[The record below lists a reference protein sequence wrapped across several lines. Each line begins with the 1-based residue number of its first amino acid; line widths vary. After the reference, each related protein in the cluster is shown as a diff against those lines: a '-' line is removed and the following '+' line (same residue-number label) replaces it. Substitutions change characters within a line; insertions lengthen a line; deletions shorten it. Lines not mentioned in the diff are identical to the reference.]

1 MRVVFIGAST
11 LVVTTARLLLKLG
24 HEVVIIERDRALIDS
39 LADEL
44 DCGFINGDGSKPAIL
59 REVNPGPKDV
69 LFCLTESDEANI
81 LASLVGRSLGF
92 GRVVTKID
100 DVELE
105 HVCMELGLED
115 TIIPSRTIARHLA
128 DLCEGRLPLELS
140 TMLRG
145 EARVISFVV
154 RADQAGPIGAL
165 ELPDRA
171 RLICVYRTNELIF
184 PDADTVLETDDEVV
198 LIVHRDDC
206 EAANVRLGLGGQR

>member
-24 HEVVIIERDRALIDS
+24 HEVVIIERDRALIDA

-59 REVNPGPKDV
+59 REVDPGAKDV

-105 HVCMELGLED
+105 HVCLELGLED

-145 EARVISFVV
+145 EARALSFVV
-154 RADQAGPIGAL
+154 RDDQAGPIGGL
-165 ELPDRA
+165 DLPERA
-171 RLICVYRTNELIF
+171 RVICVYRRSELLF
-184 PDADTVLETDDEVV
+184 PDADTELKTEDEVV

-206 EAANVRLGLGGQR
+206 DAAIERLGLGS

>member
-24 HEVVIIERDRALIDS
+24 HEVVIIERDRALIDA

-59 REVNPGPKDV
+59 REVDPGPKDM

-105 HVCMELGLED
+105 HVCLELGLED

-140 TMLRG
+140 TMLRA
-145 EARVISFVV
+145 EARVLSFVV
-154 RADQAGPIGAL
+154 RDDQAGPIGGL
-165 ELPDRA
+165 DLPARA
-171 RLICVYRTNELIF
+171 RVICLYRRNQLLF
-184 PDADTVLETDDEVV
+184 PDGDTELKPEDEVV

-206 EAANVRLGLGGQR
+206 EAAIERVGLGS